1 MKPFKKSLNTHAVLT
16 IDLWSLKSV
25 TQISN
30 ANRGP
35 WKWFAD
41 YFRAEWGRALAW
53 KGSRKHSISQTHLS
67 CTVKTV
73 RSLRTSEVNRE
84 LLDSQSNWPK
94 PHNVDWTNPWPILHS
109 TVSLKHLKVV
119 MRAYYIY
126 MTTCSTR
133 NAYGG
138 LVFSLSSTGGSV

>member
-1 MKPFKKSLNTHAVLT
+1 MKPFKKALNTRAVLT
-16 IDLWSLKSV
+16 TDLWSLKSV

-67 CTVKTV
+67 FTVKTV

-94 PHNVDWTNPWPILHS
+94 PHNVDRTNPWPILHS
-109 TVSLKHLKVV
+109 RVSIKHLKVV
-119 MRAYYIY
+119 MRAYIY
-126 MTTCSTR
+126 MTTCSKR
-133 NAYGG
+133 NVYGG

>member
-16 IDLWSLKSV
+16 IDLWSLKSL

-35 WKWFAD
+35 WEWFAD

-67 CTVKTV
+67 CTV
-73 RSLRTSEVNRE
+73 RSLRTSGVNRE
-84 LLDSQSNWPK
+84 LLDSLSNWPK

-119 MRAYYIY
+119 MAHTTFY
-126 MTTCSTR
+126 MTTFSKINVYC
-133 NAYGG
+133 GW
-138 LVFSLSSTGGSV
+138 VFSLSRTGGLV